1 MIFILYEYISC
12 FLYSIY
18 HSFWK
23 FSFFLDDA
31 NLACLF
37 LPDKYNISC
46 VQIDF
51 MLVQRHDCCPVT
63 VVWNERWLVSR
74 LISSLRS
81 PEFSKQTKIR
91 GLLPASVARLCIH
104 MWKRR
109 IRGIQWCW
117 SHQNRRILSD
127 LNLRTFITFSSG
139 ILLLFFRPVSGK
151 NLMKNVVRMIFLLE
165 MTLPRCFEG
174 KWIKKLSVYK

>member
-1 MIFILYEYISC
+1 MKKKRKATKRHLSN
-12 FLYSIY
+12 
-18 HSFWK
+18 
-23 FSFFLDDA
+23 SFFYSSAPLSHFSWDIHFSPYIP
-31 NLACLF
+31 L
-37 LPDKYNISC
+37 
-46 VQIDF
+46 
-51 MLVQRHDCCPVT
+51 

-127 LNLRTFITFSSG
+127 LNLRTFITFFSG
-139 ILLLFFRPVSGK
+139 ILPLFFRPVSGK
-151 NLMKNVVRMIFLLE
+151 NLMKNIVRMIFLLE
-165 MTLPRCFEG
+165 MTLPRCIEG
-174 KWIKKLSVYK
+174 KWIKKLSI

>member
-1 MIFILYEYISC
+1 MIDKVKKQVWCVLSKLVVI
-12 FLYSIY
+12 
-18 HSFWK
+18 
-23 FSFFLDDA
+23 
-31 NLACLF
+31 ACR
-37 LPDKYNISC
+37 KRA
-46 VQIDF
+46 Q
-51 MLVQRHDCCPVT
+51 CPKSSLS

-151 NLMKNVVRMIFLLE
+151 NLMKNVARMIFFLE
-165 MTLPRCFEG
+165 MTLPRCTEG
-174 KWIKKLSVYK
+174 KWIKKLSV